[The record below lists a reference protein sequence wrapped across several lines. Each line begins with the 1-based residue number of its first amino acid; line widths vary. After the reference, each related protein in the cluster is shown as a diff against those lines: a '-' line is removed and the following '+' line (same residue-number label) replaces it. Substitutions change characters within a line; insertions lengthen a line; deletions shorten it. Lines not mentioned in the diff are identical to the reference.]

1 MCRFTGNISPI
12 LLAGAC
18 FALLSFPVLAH
29 PNLNGTWILVPTRSN
44 FAGEPVLQTGTVQI
58 NERQHHMYI
67 SRSFNYDGETTG
79 FEYNF
84 TTDGQ
89 ENSTIHKGQ
98 TFKSKAGWDHDVLK
112 VKTTR
117 DGLTTVE
124 RYNLAPDGTLVL
136 TIERPGHPL
145 QTLVFRRQ

>member
-1 MCRFTGNISPI
+1 MRRTIGKILPI

-18 FALLSFPVLAH
+18 FALMAIPVLAH
-29 PNLNGTWILVPTRSN
+29 PSLNGTWVLVPTRSN
-44 FAGEPVLQTGTVQI
+44 FAGEPVLQTGTVKI
-58 NERQHHMYI
+58 NEREHHMYI
-67 SRSFNYDGETTG
+67 SRSFNYDGASGG
-79 FEYNF
+79 FDYSF

-98 TFKSKAGWDHDVLK
+98 TFKSKAGWDDKVLK

-124 RYNLAPDGTLVL
+124 KYTLAPDGTMVL
-136 TIERPGHPL
+136 TIERPDHQL
-145 QTLVFRRQ
+145 QALVFQRQ

>member
-1 MCRFTGNISPI
+1 MRYLVGKIFPI
-12 LLAGAC
+12 WLVGLTFILG
-18 FALLSFPVLAH
+18 SIPMLAH
-29 PNLNGTWILVPTRSN
+29 PSLNGTWVLVPTRSN

-67 SRSFNYDGETTG
+67 SRSFNYDGESGG

-89 ENSTIHKGQ
+89 ENSTIRKGQ
-98 TFKSKAGWDHDVLK
+98 TFKSKATWDGNVLK

-124 RYNLAPDGTLVL
+124 KYTLGADGALIL
-136 TIERPGHPL
+136 TVERPDHQM
-145 QTLVFRRQ
+145 QTLVFQRQ

>member
-1 MCRFTGNISPI
+1 MRQLIGKNLPI
-12 LLAGAC
+12 LLAGLTLVLVSVPA
-18 FALLSFPVLAH
+18 LAH
-29 PNLNGTWILVPTRSN
+29 PSLNGTWALIPTRSN

-67 SRSFNYDGETTG
+67 SRSFNYDGESGG
-79 FEYNF
+79 FDFNF

-98 TFKSKAGWDHDVLK
+98 TFKSKAGWDGNVLK

-117 DGLTTVE
+117 DGLATVE
-124 RYNLAPDGTLVL
+124 KYTLAPDGTLVL
-136 TIERPGHPL
+136 TVERPDHQL
-145 QTLVFRRQ
+145 QTLVFQRQ

>member
-1 MCRFTGNISPI
+1 MHRSIGKIFSI
-12 LLAGAC
+12 LLAAVS
-18 FALLSFPVLAH
+18 FTALSIPLLAH
-29 PNLNGTWILVPTRSN
+29 PNLNGTWVLIPTRSN
-44 FAGEPVLQTGTVQI
+44 FAGQPVLQTGTLEI

-67 SRSFNYDGETTG
+67 SRSFNYDGDTGG

-98 TFKSKAGWDHDVLK
+98 TFKSKASWDGKVLK

-117 DGLTTVE
+117 EGLTTVE
-124 RYNLAPDGTLVL
+124 RYSLVPDGTLVL
-136 TIERPGHPL
+136 TIDRPDHQL
-145 QTLVFRRQ
+145 QTLVFQHH